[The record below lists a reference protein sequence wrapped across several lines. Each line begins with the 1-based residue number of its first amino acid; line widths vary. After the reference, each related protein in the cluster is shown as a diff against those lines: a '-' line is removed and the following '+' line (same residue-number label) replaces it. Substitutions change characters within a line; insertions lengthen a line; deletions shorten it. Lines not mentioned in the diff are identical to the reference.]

1 MIINMSENNG
11 SGGKRLLRLRNGRM
25 VAGVCAGLAA
35 YFKVDVNLVRLVFG
49 VFTVFYGLGILV
61 YLIAWTI
68 LPEEGEDNSILESF
82 VNRFQPRGCR
92 GAADLEKAVSFE

>member
-1 MIINMSENNG
+1 MIVSMSENNG

-82 VNRFQPRGCR
+82 VNRF
-92 GAADLEKAVSFE
+92 